1 VTGRYPR
8 RAVRLARL
16 YGLTPAQLGALPLEV
31 YDLLCSL
38 PEPGPRKRS
47 RRGRWWDLFTRPSAS
62 LADLCVTGAVV
73 LSVNAVYIDVH
84 LPWWAAFLVVFAV
97 WAVGIRAAGFARSRL
112 SLRRRA

>member
-38 PEPGPRKRS
+38 PEPGPRKRIH
-47 RRGRWWDLFTRPSAS
+47 RDCLRDWFTRPSAS
-62 LADLCVTGAVV
+62 LADLCVIGALV
-73 LSVNAVYIDVH
+73 LSVHVLNIDLH

-97 WAVGIRAAGFARSRL
+97 WAVGMSAAGFARSRL

>member
-1 VTGRYPR
+1 VTGHYPR

-38 PEPGPRKRS
+38 PAPAPRKRS
-47 RRGRWWDLFTRPSAS
+47 RRDCWWDWFTRPSAS
-62 LADLCVTGAVV
+62 LADLCATGAVI
-73 LSVNAVYIDVH
+73 LAADAVYTDLH
-84 LPWWAAFLVVFAV
+84 LPWWATFLVVLAV
-97 WAVGIRAAGFARSRL
+97 WTVGISAAGFARSRL

>member
-8 RAVRLARL
+8 QAVRLARL

-38 PEPGPRKRS
+38 PAPVPRKRS
-47 RRGRWWDLFTRPSAS
+47 HRDRLWDWFTRPSAS
-62 LADLCVTGAVV
+62 LAELSAIWTLVLASDAAHIDL
-73 LSVNAVYIDVH
+73 H
-84 LPWWAAFLVVFAV
+84 LPWWTASLAVLAV
-97 WAVGIRAAGFARSRL
+97 WVVGISAAGFARSRL